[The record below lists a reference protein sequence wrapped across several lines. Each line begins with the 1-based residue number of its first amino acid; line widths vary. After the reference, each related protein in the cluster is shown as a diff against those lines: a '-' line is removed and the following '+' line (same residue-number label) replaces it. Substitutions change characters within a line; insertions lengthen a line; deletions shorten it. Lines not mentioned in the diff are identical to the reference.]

1 MIIINYTTE
10 PDIQRGLIKN
20 LDLFVQKSITTRGI
34 KFTHEKKEYI
44 LKRKAKN
51 DVAFVIIERQPMYKK
66 IINLFTKFEQPKENG
81 VISME
86 IKSYF
91 SVSL

>member
-34 KFTHEKKEYI
+34 KFTHENKEYI

-51 DVAFVIIERQPMYKK
+51 DPAFVIIERQPLYKK